1 MDQAKFGRLLA
12 ELREERDLTQD
23 QVGDIFGVTGKTV
36 SKWECGNAVP
46 DFNTLINISKEFQV
60 SLYELSIGER
70 FHKGKLSKKDL
81 LKVFDK
87 QTLLKLSMKQ
97 KIKYFVISIF
107 LIFSLICIVYTIIN
121 YNRNKVYVLEST
133 NSEYYIDG
141 IFTKSRNYKVLTVS
155 KVEYL
160 GAQYSRVYENIHS
173 YYYEV
178 LNNNKRIYHS
188 NVYCDED
195 EEQFNFYDMI
205 NSISFFL
212 DDNSED
218 LLYVNSIY
226 NLTFNIYYTTFEK
239 KDNVI
244 SFDIKFNNKD

>member
-160 GAQYSRVYENIHS
+160 GDDLSIFDTDVKT
-173 YYYEV
+173 YYYE
-178 LNNNKRIYHS
+178 LTNGTKRVYHTDLYLRDD
-188 NVYCDED
+188 NLD
-195 EEQFNFYDMI
+195 FTFGDMI
-205 NSISFFL
+205 NSISFQI
-212 DDNSED
+212 DDSND
-218 LLYVNSIY
+218 NLFYVDSDEQ
-226 NLTFNIYYTTFEK
+226 LTMNIYYKNSTRIY
-239 KDNVI
+239 NVI